1 MREIYFHWSDA
12 NHDLIDNRGAAVEG
26 LSDART
32 HADRLVRS
40 LVMAPS
46 MEDWRDWVLRVTD
59 ELGDVILVIPF
70 ASALGKPH

>member
-1 MREIYFHWSDA
+1 MREIFFHWSDA
-12 NHDLIDNRGAAVEG
+12 NHDLIDNRGAAVDG
-26 LSDART
+26 FADARA

-40 LVMAPS
+40 LVMAPG

-70 ASALGKPH
+70 ASLLGKPH